1 MSTRA
6 LLVDLYGPLL
16 TYEQLAK
23 ILDRTAA
30 SLRTN
35 LSRRDS
41 ASGQMLASARIR
53 VGRRVYFSTER
64 IGELLDGQQDQR
76 LGACV

>member
-23 ILDRTAA
+23 ILDRTTA

-64 IGELLDGQQDQR
+64 IGELLDVQQDR
-76 LGACV
+76 DPEARV

>member
-16 TYEQLAK
+16 TYDQLAR
-23 ILDRTAA
+23 ILDRTTA

-53 VGRRVYFSTER
+53 VGRRVYFRAER
-64 IGELLDGQQDQR
+64 IGELLDGQQEKDV
-76 LGACV
+76 GARE

>member
-53 VGRRVYFSTER
+53 VGRRVYFRTER
-64 IGELLDGQQDQR
+64 IGELLDGQQER
-76 LGACV
+76 YTGARA

>member
-16 TYEQLAK
+16 TYDQLAK

-35 LSRRDS
+35 LSKRDS
-41 ASGQMLASARIR
+41 TSGRMLASARIR
-53 VGRRVYFSTER
+53 IGRRVYFRTER
-64 IGELLDGQQDQR
+64 IGELLDGQQEKYA
-76 LGACV
+76 GACE